1 MMPYFIAFA
10 LLIATIFG
18 MPLFA
23 VILAIAMFGFATA
36 GIDLSVIAIEIYRI
50 ADTPLLL
57 ALPLFT
63 LAGYVMA
70 ESRTSERLVRLTQA
84 VLGWMP
90 GGLVIVSLVACAVF
104 TAFTGAS
111 GVTIVALG
119 ALLLPALKQAAHGEK
134 FSLGLVT
141 TSGSLGLLLPPSV
154 PLVLFGIISQQL
166 SLGVSVT
173 VEDLFKAGLLPGLL
187 MIVLL
192 AGWSLWS
199 IRNRPVP
206 RTSFSLREAASALR
220 SAFWEIPLPLFILI
234 GVYSGFL
241 AISEAAAVAALYVI
255 VVEVFVYKEI
265 RLAQLPG
272 IFQKSM
278 MVCGGILLIIG
289 VSLASTNYLID
300 AQVPM
305 KLFDLIQQYVD
316 NRLVFLILLNILL
329 LVLGAILDIFS
340 ALVIMVPLILPV
352 AFQYGI
358 DPVHF
363 GIIFL
368 ANMQIGYLTPPVGMN
383 LFIASYRFKLPVD
396 IIYRSAL
403 PFMLVLLAA
412 LLVITYWPGL
422 SLMLLSR

>member
-1 MMPYFIAFA
+1 MMPYVVA
-10 LLIATIFG
+10 LALFTATAFG

-23 VILAIAMFGFATA
+23 VILAVAMIGFASG
-36 GIDLSVIAIEIYRI
+36 GIDLSVIAIEIYRL

-84 VLGWMP
+84 ILGWMP
-90 GGLVIVSLVACAVF
+90 AGLVIVSLVACAIF

-111 GVTIVALG
+111 GVTIVAMG
-119 ALLLPALKQAAHGEK
+119 ALLLPALKQAKYGER

-141 TSGSLGLLLPPSV
+141 TSGSLGLLLPPSI
-154 PLVLFGIISQQL
+154 PLVLYGIITQQL
-166 SLGVSVT
+166 SLGIDVS
-173 VEDLFKAGLLPGLL
+173 VEDLFRAGLLPGLL

-192 AGWSLWS
+192 AAWSVWA
-199 IRNRPVP
+199 IRKSPVP
-206 RTSFSLREAASALR
+206 RSSFSLREAIGALR
-220 SAFWEIPLPLFILI
+220 GAFWEIPLPVFILI

-265 RLAQLPG
+265 KLAQLPA
-272 IFQKSM
+272 IMQRSM
-278 MVCGGILLIIG
+278 VVCGGILLIIG

-300 AQVPM
+300 AEIPM
-305 KLFDLIQQYVD
+305 KLFELIQAHVD
-316 NRLVFLILLNILL
+316 NRLVFLILLNLL
-329 LVLGAILDIFS
+329 LLLLGAILDIFS

-368 ANMQIGYLTPPVGMN
+368 ANMQIGYFTPPVGMN
-383 LFIASYRFKLPVD
+383 LFIASYRFKLSID
-396 IIYRSAL
+396 IIYRSTL
-403 PFMLVLLAA
+403 PFMLILLAA

-422 SLMLLSR
+422 SLMLLNR